1 MRNEVLVLA
10 LLGAAGV
17 ACSSGGSST
26 PGTGGTGGR
35 SGSAGGAGTGSA
47 GTTGTA
53 GNAGAGTTGTAGNT
67 GSGGAGGGFAN
78 PGVCGERGM
87 AVVST
92 TDYQGWAEFYIIGDS
107 GLGVDVCTVHYDV
120 KRVADA
126 PAGCVD
132 PVTGAACAWE
142 HLVAF
147 SNPMV
152 TTNTNGACDASDSQP
167 PLDAAGRAQIATMMV
182 GRGFS
187 HAAAHGD
194 SLMKYNGTTWTVIGH
209 SSWDQTSGNFG
220 YDIRTGNCNYGP

>member
-1 MRNEVLVLA
+1 MRNAVLA
-10 LLGAAGV
+10 FGLLGVAVAGA

-26 PGTGGTGGR
+26 PG
-35 SGSAGGAGTGSA
+35 AGGAG
-47 GTTGTA
+47 
-53 GNAGAGTTGTAGNT
+53 GAGTAGNT
-67 GSGGAGGGFAN
+67 GSAGNTGAAGSTGTAGTTGSAGTSGGFVN

-107 GLGVDVCTVHYDV
+107 GLGVDVCTIRYDV
-120 KRVADA
+120 KRVGDA

-132 PVTGAACAWE
+132 PVSGAACAWE

-152 TTNTNGACDASDSQP
+152 TTNTGGACDASDSQP

-194 SLMKYNGTTWTVIGH
+194 SLMKYDGTKWTVVGH

-220 YDIRTGNCNYGP
+220 YDIRTGNCNYGH

>member
-1 MRNEVLVLA
+1 MTRNEVL
-10 LLGAAGV
+10 LLGLLGGALAGV

-26 PGTGGTGGR
+26 TGGAGRSGSGGGAAGTGGT
-35 SGSAGGAGTGSA
+35 SATG
-47 GTTGTA
+47 
-53 GNAGAGTTGTAGNT
+53 GAGTTGTAGDT
-67 GSGGAGGGFAN
+67 GSAGAGGAGGGFAN

-107 GLGVDVCTVHYDV
+107 GLGVDVCTIRYDV
-120 KRVADA
+120 KRVGDA

-132 PVTGAACAWE
+132 PVSGAACAWE

-152 TTNTNGACDASDSQP
+152 TTNTGGACDASDSQP

-194 SLMKYNGTTWTVIGH
+194 SLMKYDGTKWTVVGH

-220 YDIRTGNCNYGP
+220 YDIRTGNCNYGH